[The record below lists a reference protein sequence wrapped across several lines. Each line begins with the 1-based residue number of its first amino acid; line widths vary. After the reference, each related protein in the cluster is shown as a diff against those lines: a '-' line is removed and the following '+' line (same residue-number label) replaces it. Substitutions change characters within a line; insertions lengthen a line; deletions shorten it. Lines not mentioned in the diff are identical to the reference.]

1 MIKTQCRLEYTI
13 VLPLKCNDI
22 LSRRK
27 CQCYTELSHNLME
40 KTLEV
45 EIGSWNT
52 INDSVM
58 RLEERRTSAA
68 IITLAEVWMQ

>member
-1 MIKTQCRLEYTI
+1 
-13 VLPLKCNDI
+13 
-22 LSRRK
+22 
-27 CQCYTELSHNLME
+27 ME

-45 EIGSWNT
+45 EIGNWNT

-68 IITLAEVWMQ
+68 IITLAAVWMQ